1 MINHT
6 KKNVHSGAK
15 IDGIWTVILK
25 NLSQLFGACFWCDS
39 SAKSFLDI
47 ESFLVKI
54 AEANSK

>member
-1 MINHT
+1 
-6 KKNVHSGAK
+6 VHPDAK
-15 IDGIWTVILK
+15 IYGSWTVILK
-25 NLSQLFGACFWCDS
+25 HLSQLFGACFWCDS